1 MVGTNLHLDDY
12 IPRMRD
18 AELLQ
23 QLERFAITPK
33 NTSDIEAWF
42 SSQGYAMPWGNIAQF
57 LTDCIAAGDKTSLV
71 LEGENFPAADARPS
85 AVSGL
90 GCANGNVWF
99 GTPNGAALTGR
110 KFRFYVNGY
119 LKTTLEAYYITS
131 LVDIGAISGNIV
143 QICEVAN
150 GTVGWWARIVV
161 P

>member
-1 MVGTNLHLDDY
+1 MSASLHLDDF

-18 AELLQ
+18 AGLLR

-33 NTSDIEAWF
+33 SASDIEAWF
-42 SSQGYAMPWGNIAQF
+42 ASQGYAMPWANIAQF
-57 LTDCIAAGDKTSLV
+57 LADCLSARDVTSLV
-71 LEGENFPAADARPS
+71 LDGENLPAPDSRPA

-99 GTPNGAALTGR
+99 GTPTGALTGR
-110 KFRFYVNGY
+110 HFRFYVNGY
-119 LKTTLEAYYITS
+119 LKTTLEAYYITT
-131 LVDIGAISGNIV
+131 LADIGAVSGNIV